1 MCEDCELLNA
11 TPVVGGG
18 GGGSFP
24 ARHTEASA
32 HRQKT
37 AESIAIRIDVDR
49 RNALHT
55 QLYPRRQLEV
65 RPPSAVRRRRCSGAT
80 NHRRT
85 TPFRSSPRLDCFSA
99 RPDSDCD
106 RLFCFFLFSVVV
118 QQEFLG
124 F

>member
-37 AESIAIRIDVDR
+37 AESIAIRIDVDI

-55 QLYPRRQLEV
+55 QLYPRRQA
-65 RPPSAVRRRRCSGAT
+65 RPPSRCPSPAGA
-80 NHRRT
+80 
-85 TPFRSSPRLDCFSA
+85 PFSILSVSTLQSPRLDCFSHFC
-99 RPDSDCD
+99 PPGF
-106 RLFCFFLFSVVV
+106 RL
-118 QQEFLG
+118 
-124 F
+124 